1 MKTPIQCLIEDI
13 KLKIETNNFITDDA
27 KKFGLSDFL
36 EVLKRYES
44 IERMTIEIA
53 YDSAKVYP
61 SADCTGS
68 KYYFMNYITND

>member
-1 MKTPIQCLIEDI
+1 MTPIQALIKDLER
-13 KLKIETNNFITDDA
+13 KIEVNNLITDDA

-44 IERMTIEIA
+44 IERMTIENA
-53 YDSAKVYP
+53 YNSAKVYP
-61 SADCTGS
+61 SADSDGS